1 MHELK
6 TLREVCDLLGVSR
19 RAVQGYEKVGLV
31 EPSGRNKY
39 GYLLYDCRAVDTIRR
54 IKQFQ
59 SFGFQIKEIRELK
72 NLPKGIVREELQKK
86 IVILETRR
94 KVLDETIID
103 AKALLEK
110 IDSSK

>member
-94 KVLDETIID
+94 N
-103 AKALLEK
+103 
-110 IDSSK
+110 